1 MIQLFR
7 MAFRD
12 LGRNRRRS
20 FFSSLALAMGLAL
33 LLLLASFIQGEMG
46 SAIDATIRLQSG
58 HLQVR
63 AKSYDESKTSLKW
76 DDLVENPDQV
86 SAQIASLPPVKVATP
101 RLFASG
107 IAAVRDQSAGVRIYG
122 IDPLSEANAPYR
134 EGLVSGEFL
143 GPDDREGILVGKPFA
158 EKLGIDT
165 GDQINISIN
174 TSNGDVSEQ
183 PFTIRG
189 IYSTQTNGFDSVTI
203 FLPLQKAQ
211 SITQAE
217 DHASTIFILLEDSEQ
232 TEAVS
237 AALQSSKYQVLTWIN
252 MNELILQTE
261 DMANSYIVILYLIV
275 LGITAT
281 VITNTLIMAVFERTR
296 EIGILSSIGMKGR
309 RIMAMFLAE
318 STLLAFGG
326 ILMGLI
332 LGGLVVAYFT
342 KYGFYI
348 GNMGITGLLISDT
361 IYTDLT
367 LKDTVN
373 LTLATLV
380 ITLLA
385 GLYPA
390 VLAAR
395 MEPVEALRAEK

>member
-63 AKSYDESKTSLKW
+63 AMSYDESKTSLKW
-76 DDLVENPDQV
+76 EDLVENPDQV

-158 EKLGIDT
+158 EKLGIET
-165 GDQINISIN
+165 GDQINLSIN